1 MTDAVQAL
9 VFDALHKG
17 RIMRQAQRD
26 YFATRSGDAL
36 TRSKQAERDFD
47 AALDE
52 AAWAVKNGTP
62 RPTQG
67 ELGL

>member
-1 MTDAVQAL
+1 MTDEVQTL

-26 YFATRSGDAL
+26 YFATRSASNL
-36 TRSKQAERDFD
+36 ERSKRAERDFD

-52 AAWAVKNGTP
+52 AAYAVKYGQP
-62 RPTQG
+62 RPKQS
-67 ELGL
+67 ELF

>member
-1 MTDAVQAL
+1 MTDAVQNL

-26 YFATRSGDAL
+26 YFSTRSSDSLA
-36 TRSKQAERDFD
+36 RSKQAERDFD
-47 AALDE
+47 RALDE
-52 AAWAVKNGTP
+52 AAYAVKHGTP
-62 RPTQG
+62 RPSQG

>member
-17 RIMRQAQRD
+17 REMRKWQKE
-26 YFATRSGDAL
+26 YFRTRSQTAL
-36 TRSKQAERDFD
+36 TESKQAERDFD

-62 RPTQG
+62 RPSQG

>member
-1 MTDAVQAL
+1 MTDAVQTL

-17 RIMRQAQRD
+17 RIMRQAQRE
-26 YFATRSGDAL
+26 YFSTRSGDSL

-47 AALDE
+47 RALDE
-52 AAWAVKNGTP
+52 AAYAVKNGTP

-67 ELGL
+67 ELEF